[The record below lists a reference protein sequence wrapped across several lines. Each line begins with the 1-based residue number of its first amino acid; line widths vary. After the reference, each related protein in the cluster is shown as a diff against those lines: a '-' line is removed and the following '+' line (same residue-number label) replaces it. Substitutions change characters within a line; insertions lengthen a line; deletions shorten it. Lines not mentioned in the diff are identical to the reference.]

1 MMHVKYLYI
10 YTIGCQM
17 NVYDS
22 EMFGRV
28 LRPMG
33 YIPAETLEEADLII
47 VNTCSVRKKAE
58 EKAFSFLGRLQALK
72 KKNPE
77 LVVAMGGCVAQQ
89 EGANIVSRMPWVD
102 IVFGTRAVGRL
113 PSIIKTFEDT
123 GNRVIDVTLDKVQIE
138 ALPPE
143 DQTYHAPVSSFV
155 TIMRGCD
162 NFCSYCIVPYVRGRE
177 ISRSPEN
184 IVREIEALVAQGTR
198 EVTLLG
204 QNVNSYGLK
213 EGICS
218 FPDLLRQVSGV
229 KGLLRI
235 RFATSHPK
243 DLSDDLINAYGEL
256 DNLCNHIHLPV
267 QSGSNRLLE
276 LMNRKYTRERY
287 IEQIEKLRSVRPDI
301 AVSSDM
307 IVGFPGETDEDFEMT
322 LDLVRTIGYDGLFA
336 FKYSDR
342 PHAPAVDFPDKVPDD
357 VKKRRLDTLLR
368 LEKTLSQKRNDAYL
382 GRIEQVLV
390 EGMSK
395 KKKEDGEREWSG
407 RTSSNKVVNFTVSG
421 NPDRETM
428 VGRMVSVMI
437 ERPLPH
443 SLWGRSDDEL

>member
-1 MMHVKYLYI
+1 MMHVKYLYV

-28 LRPMG
+28 LRPLG
-33 YIPAETLEEADLII
+33 YIPAETFEEADLII

-58 EKAFSFLGRLQALK
+58 EKAFSFLGRLQTLK

-77 LVVAMGGCVAQQ
+77 LVVAIGGCVAQQ
-89 EGANIVSRMPWVD
+89 EGANIVNRMPWVD

-113 PSIIKTFEDT
+113 PGIIRQFEDT
-123 GNRVIDVTLDKVQIE
+123 GNRVVDVTLDNVQIE

-143 DQTYHAPVSSFV
+143 NEEYQAPVSSFV

-184 IVREIEALVAQGTR
+184 IIREIETLVERGTR

-213 EGICS
+213 EDICS
-218 FPDLLRQVSGV
+218 FPDLLRQVSKI

-243 DLSDDLINAYGEL
+243 DLSDDLIKAYGEL
-256 DNLCNHIHLPV
+256 DTLCNHIHLPV

-287 IEQIEKLRSVRPDI
+287 IEQIEKLRAVRPDI

-322 LDLVRTIGYDGLFA
+322 LDLIRTVEYDGLFA

-357 VKKRRLDTLLR
+357 VKKKRLEALLR
-368 LEKTLSQKRNDAYL
+368 LEKSLSQKKNDAYV
-382 GRIEQVLV
+382 GRIEPVLV

-395 KKKEDGEREWSG
+395 KIKEDGQREWSG
-407 RTSSNKVVNFTVSG
+407 RTSSNKVVNFTMAGDMAV
-421 NPDRETM
+421 DQV
-428 VGRMVSVMI
+428 VGRMVKVQI
-437 ERPLPH
+437 EKPLPH
-443 SLWGRSDDEL
+443 SLWGRMVEEL

>member
-1 MMHVKYLYI
+1 MMNVKYLFV

-28 LRPMG
+28 LQPLG
-33 YIPAETLEEADLII
+33 YIPAQTVEDADLII

-58 EKAFSFLGRLQALK
+58 EKAFSFLGKLQALK

-113 PSIIKTFEDT
+113 PGIIKQFEQS
-123 GNRVIDVTLDKVQIE
+123 GNRVIDVTMDTVPIE
-138 ALPPE
+138 ALPPK
-143 DQTYHAPVSSFV
+143 DPDRNVPVSTFV

-177 ISRSPEN
+177 TSRSPEN
-184 IVREIEALVAQGTR
+184 IIREIEALVETGIR

-218 FPDLLRQVSGV
+218 FPDLLRQVSEI
-229 KGLLRI
+229 KGLERI

-243 DLSDDLINAYGEL
+243 DLSDDLIRAYAEL
-256 DNLCNHIHLPV
+256 DKLCNHIHLPV
-267 QSGSNRLLE
+267 QSGSDRVLE
-276 LMNRKYTRERY
+276 RMNRKYTRSTY
-287 IEQIEKLRSVRPDI
+287 IERIEKLRAVRPDI
-301 AVSSDM
+301 AVTSDM

-322 LDLVRTIGYDGLFA
+322 LDLVKTIGYDGLFA

-342 PHAPAVDFPDKVPDD
+342 PHAPAVDFSDKVPED
-357 VKKRRLDTLLR
+357 VKKKRLDRLLR
-368 LEKTLSQKRNDAYL
+368 LEKSLSQMRNDAYM
-382 GRIEQVLV
+382 GRIEWVLV

-395 KKKEDGEREWSG
+395 KNGEDGITQWSG
-407 RTSSNKVVNFTVSG
+407 RTSSNKVVNFTIPQDMNNNNV
-421 NPDRETM
+421 
-428 VGRMVSVMI
+428 VGQLMAVHI
-437 ERPLPH
+437 ERCLPH
-443 SLWGRSDDEL
+443 SLWGTWVKTV

>member
-1 MMHVKYLYI
+1 MNVKYLYV

-33 YIPAETLEEADLII
+33 YIPAETLEDADLII

-58 EKAFSFLGRLQALK
+58 EKAFSFLGRLQSMKL
-72 KKNPE
+72 KNPE
-77 LVVAMGGCVAQQ
+77 LVVAIGGCVAQQ

-113 PSIIKTFEDT
+113 PDIIKRFEESGT
-123 GNRVIDVTLDKVQIE
+123 RVIDVTMDPVQIE
-138 ALPPE
+138 ALPPK
-143 DQTYHAPVSSFV
+143 DLDTPSPVSTFV

-177 ISRSPEN
+177 TSRSPEN
-184 IVREIEALVAQGTR
+184 IIREIEALVERGTR

-218 FPDLLRQVSGV
+218 FPDLLRQVNGI
-229 KGLLRI
+229 KNLERI

-243 DLSDDLINAYGEL
+243 DLSDDLIRTYAEL
-256 DNLCNHIHLPV
+256 EKLCNHIHLPV
-267 QSGSNRLLE
+267 QSGSDRLLE
-276 LMNRKYTRERY
+276 RMNRKYTRAIY
-287 IEQIEKLRSVRPDI
+287 IERIEKLRTARQNM
-301 AVSSDM
+301 AVTSDM
-307 IVGFPGETDEDFEMT
+307 IVGFPGETDEDFDMT
-322 LDLVRTIGYDGLFA
+322 LELIKTIGYDGLFA

-342 PHAPAVDFPDKVPDD
+342 PHAPAVDFPDKVPED
-357 VKKRRLDTLLR
+357 VKKNR
-368 LEKTLSQKRNDAYL
+368 LEKLLKLEKSLSQMRNDAYL
-382 GRIEQVLV
+382 GRVEPILV
-390 EGMSK
+390 DGRSK
-395 KKKEDGEREWSG
+395 KIGETGLREWAG
-407 RTSSNKVVNFTVSG
+407 RTSSNKVVNFNV
-421 NPDRETM
+421 PDA
-428 VGRMVSVMI
+428 MI
-437 ERPLPH
+437 SNDIMGKIVEVRIEQCRPH
-443 SLWGRSDDEL
+443 SLKGTWVKTL